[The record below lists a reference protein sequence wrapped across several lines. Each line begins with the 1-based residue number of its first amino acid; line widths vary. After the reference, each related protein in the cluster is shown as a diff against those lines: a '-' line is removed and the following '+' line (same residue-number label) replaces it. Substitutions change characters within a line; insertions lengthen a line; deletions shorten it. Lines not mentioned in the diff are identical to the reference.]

1 MRRPWSGVCNLK
13 VSPSWFAMT
22 EPVGEQTQAL
32 VCRLNLAGGLF
43 LALCE
48 ALLETDAV
56 RGAQL
61 WHVLRRHLRIGFV
74 GVGRLDEL
82 MLMLFRVPESSAVLE
97 LREHLYSLSQNAN
110 DESYLDLALA
120 AVSQRGASWLEAA
133 IAADEAATEPFR
145 RKRAITLR
153 GFLPTDSSYQPKW
166 REGECVGTW
175 DALRMRA
182 QETRN
187 RSSQARY
194 WWKGFLTAPDAL
206 SAFCAWQIFLACA
219 DKMAWVWMDSDIESH
234 REGSELWRLKMLH
247 MRFNESALE
256 SAINEKSNKGA
267 NSLDRHLVGLDSPD
281 SWFTPDALTGLGY

>member
-1 MRRPWSGVCNLK
+1 VQIGDENVHRVR
-13 VSPSWFAMT
+13 
-22 EPVGEQTQAL
+22 
-32 VCRLNLAGGLF
+32 
-43 LALCE
+43 
-48 ALLETDAV
+48 AV
-56 RGAQL
+56 
-61 WHVLRRHLRIGFV
+61 
-74 GVGRLDEL
+74 LDEV
-82 MLMLFRVPESSAVLE
+82 FGENNFVAQITVRVKSP
-97 LREHLYSLSQNAN
+97 LSV
-110 DESYLDLALA
+110 SDLARTTDFLIWYPRAVTHLA
-120 AVSQRGASWLEAA
+120 RQ
-133 IAADEAATEPFR
+133 
-145 RKRAITLR
+145 
-153 GFLPTDSSYQPKW
+153 FLPTGSSYQPKW

-187 RSSQARY
+187 RASQARY

-234 REGSELWRLKMLH
+234 REGNELWRLKMLH

-267 NSLDRHLVGLDSPD
+267 NSLDRHLVGMESPD